1 MNFLQKKNLLYAQ
14 SGGVTSVI
22 NASAFG
28 LINSALRTKEIDKI
42 YAGIYGISGILEGK
56 LIEINE
62 QPTEKIQA
70 LRYTP
75 SSAFGSCRRR
85 LKEEDAESF
94 KKLFQIF
101 DEYKIGYFFYNG
113 GNDSM
118 DTAHKIDQYARTIGY
133 DLKVFGIPKTI
144 DNDLY
149 GTDHS
154 PGYGSAAKYLAIS
167 MLEASIDTRSMSK
180 DSTKIFIMET
190 MGRHAGWLAAATS
203 LAKLNGDFGPHI
215 ILLPER
221 FFDEDKFINKV
232 KYEVEKNGYCTI
244 AVSEGI
250 RYKSGTFVSDMGFTD
265 SFGNRQL
272 GDAGRVVANIILT
285 RLGLKVHVATPDYLQ
300 RSAGHIVS
308 KTDNE
313 EAIKVGEVA
322 LEMAL
327 SGISGFMV
335 TINRVSDEPY
345 QVQYG
350 KVPLFEVANNTKYM
364 PEEFI
369 TEDGYG
375 VNEKFIKY
383 AKPLISGESYPVYEN
398 GIPKYANFSLRD
410 KQK

>member
-1 MNFLQKKNLLYAQ
+1 MDFLKSKNILYAQ
-14 SGGVTSVI
+14 SGGVTSII
-22 NASAFG
+22 NASAYG
-28 LINSALRTKEIDKI
+28 LISKALKSEEINKI
-42 YAGIYGISGILEGK
+42 YAGIYGISGILEGNLLDIK
-56 LIEINE
+56 EEPI
-62 QPTEKIQA
+62 EKIHA
-70 LRYTP
+70 LSYTP

-85 LKEEDAESF
+85 LKDDDNEGF
-94 KKLFQIF
+94 NRLFQIF
-101 DEYKIGYFFYNG
+101 DEYNVGYFFYNG

-118 DTAHKIDQYARTIGY
+118 DTAHKIDQYAIKIGY
-133 DLKVFGIPKTI
+133 DLKVIGIPKTI

-167 MLEASIDTRSMSK
+167 MLESSIDTRSMSK

-190 MGRHAGWLAAATS
+190 MGRHAGWLAASTS
-203 LAKLNGDFGPHI
+203 LAKLNADFGPHI

-221 FFDEDKFINKV
+221 IFDEDNFVNKV

-250 RYKSGTFVSDMGFTD
+250 RYKSGSFVSDMGYTD

-285 RLGLKVHVATPDYLQ
+285 RLGLKVHVAVPDYLQ
-300 RSAGHIVS
+300 RSSGHIVS
-308 KTDNE
+308 KTDRE

-322 LEMAL
+322 LDLAL

-335 TINRVSDEPY
+335 TINRVSNEPY

-369 TEDGYG
+369 ADDGYG
-375 VNEKFIKY
+375 VNDKFIKY
-383 AKPLISGESYPVYEN
+383 AKPLIFGESYPDYKD
-398 GIPKYANFSLRD
+398 GIPDYVYFPLNEK
-410 KQK
+410 